1 MHAKLRR
8 RARGGAARAARPDVQ
23 YVPTHLHYILME
35 LLKNSM
41 RATMEHHEGKDNM
54 PPIRLVIADGEAN
67 EDVVIKVSD
76 EGAASRAAT
85 WAASVSNH

>member
-1 MHAKLRR
+1 MF
-8 RARGGAARAARPDVQ
+8 
-23 YVPTHLHYILME
+23 E

-41 RATMEHHEGKDNM
+41 RATMEHHEEKDNM

-76 EGAASRAAT
+76 EGGGVSR
-85 WAASVSNH
+85 SHMDRICELE

>member
-1 MHAKLRR
+1 MCTRSYGDAPEVELRGR
-8 RARGGAARAARPDVQ
+8 LDLTFQ

-76 EGAASRAAT
+76 EGGGVSR
-85 WAASVSNH
+85 SHMGRICK